1 MADTD
6 IKEHELMK
14 TICMHTRRSP
24 PDERKTKTDDSH
36 GTLRRMIISISVAT
50 HCE

>member
-6 IKEHELMK
+6 INEHELMK
-14 TICMHTRRSP
+14 QYACTLEEVRPMNG
-24 PDERKTKTDDSH
+24 KTKTDDSH
-36 GTLRRMIISISVAT
+36 GTLGRMIISISVAT